1 MSLRSSF
8 LTMSQITEKSFT
20 SHAMRKSFTSHA
32 MSQHHL
38 EAWVSCDLTCSVTLL
53 SVSHCATLK
62 KPPTDFTHPEQFC
75 SFNNPPIYRLPFN
88 HFSPRYVKD
97 PHSHICL
104 YWLSQFIW
112 HNFSL
117 YTTNTLIKWFIVC
130 IIQWHSNFYND
141 ICVGIYRAV
150 TAT

>member
-8 LTMSQITEKSFT
+8 LTMSQITE
-20 SHAMRKSFTSHA
+20 KSFTSHA

-75 SFNNPPIYRLPFN
+75 SFNNPPIYRLHFN
-88 HFSPRYVKD
+88 HFSPRYVKER
-97 PHSHICL
+97 HSHIAFIDCRSSYDITFPSTL
-104 YWLSQFIW
+104 QIPSLNRLSCV
-112 HNFSL
+112 H
-117 YTTNTLIKWFIVC
+117 
-130 IIQWHSNFYND
+130 HS
-141 ICVGIYRAV
+141 VALKLL
-150 TAT
+150 

>member
-8 LTMSQITEKSFT
+8 LTMSQIIE
-20 SHAMRKSFTSHA
+20 KSFTSHA

-62 KPPTDFTHPEQFC
+62 KPPTDFKHPEQFC
-75 SFNNPPIYRLPFN
+75 SFNNPAIYRLHFN
-88 HFSPRYVKD
+88 HFSPRYVKER
-97 PHSHICL
+97 HSHISL
-104 YWLSQFIW
+104 YWLLQFIW

-117 YTTNTLIKWFIVC
+117 YTTNTLIKPFIMAVC

-150 TAT
+150 TAI